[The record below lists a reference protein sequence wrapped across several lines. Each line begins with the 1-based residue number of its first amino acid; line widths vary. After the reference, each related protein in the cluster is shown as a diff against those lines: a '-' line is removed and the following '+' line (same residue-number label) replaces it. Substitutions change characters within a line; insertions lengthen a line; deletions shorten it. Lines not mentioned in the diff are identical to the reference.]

1 MRQGQNAKRS
11 RGRGRRGG
19 GQGFSLNRV
28 FESNGPDVKVRGTV
42 QQVYEKYLNLS
53 RDANSAGD
61 RIAAETYMQHA
72 EHYFRLMCAMQA
84 QSGQPRN
91 MTQAP
96 VQGYEPQPE
105 IDTTPGAQGRDEE
118 DEGDEDEDE
127 TTGEAQVERRS
138 DRDAAAREAAEE
150 SARVEQTHRSDERA
164 PDERASDG
172 ASADAEDMPAPRR
185 RGRPRRRPEGEGE
198 GQSAAAAAP
207 AEAPSPAGSAGEGEA
222 QPKRRRGRPRKVQAE
237 AKEPVSA
244 DN

>member
-53 RDANSAGD
+53 RDSNSAGD

-91 MTQAP
+91 MAQAP

-105 IDTTPGAQGRDEE
+105 IDTTPGAQGRDE
-118 DEGDEDEDE
+118 DDDGDEDEDE
-127 TTGEAQVERRS
+127 DQAPAEAQVVRRF
-138 DRDAAAREAAEE
+138 DRDSTAQEAEQQQDAGRAASRHDEEAEAA
-150 SARVEQTHRSDERA
+150 QQ
-164 PDERASDG
+164 
-172 ASADAEDMPAPRR
+172 ADVPRR
-185 RGRPRRRPEGEGE
+185 RGRPRRRPDGDV
-198 GQSAAAAAP
+198 QPQQDAAP
-207 AEAPSPAGSAGEGEA
+207 APSGGAAEAADGSEGEA
-222 QPKRRRGRPRKVQAE
+222 ADAAPKRRRGRPRKVQAE